1 MIKFNKVFVLDGEN
15 FSDFNGLCNE
25 FSNVVLSG
33 KYKWNGSLDAFNDIL
48 FGGFGDIE
56 VEEEYTIFWRNSV
69 KSKID
74 LGYGETITILNEM
87 LKNCHPSNEEKVIK
101 EIRDAKMNIG
111 TTIFNWVEEIILDN
125 KNITLI
131 LE

>member
-1 MIKFNKVFVLDGEN
+1 
-15 FSDFNGLCNE
+15 
-25 FSNVVLSG
+25 
-33 KYKWNGSLDAFNDIL
+33 
-48 FGGFGDIE
+48 
-56 VEEEYTIFWRNSV
+56 
-69 KSKID
+69 
-74 LGYGETITILNEM
+74 M

>member
-1 MIKFNKVFVLDGEN
+1 MDSVTI
-15 FSDFNGLCNE
+15 

-74 LGYGETITILNEM
+74 LGYGETIIILNEM

-111 TTIFNWVEEIILDN
+111 STIFNWVEEIILDN

>member
-1 MIKFNKVFVLDGEN
+1 MVKIFRTLMDSVTI
-15 FSDFNGLCNE
+15 

-74 LGYGETITILNEM
+74 LGYGETIIILNEM

-111 TTIFNWVEEIILDN
+111 STIFNWVEEIILDN